1 MLAAMTDP
9 GASPDPSRTTLSVS
23 NRTLA
28 IVAALAAAALIV
40 ATVTAAAVLIPTL
53 RRVDRTLSLI
63 EHAMP
68 VITGLGPEVGR
79 IDRNVQAVAPE
90 VLGIRDPLGR
100 MEGRLGELSEPVER
114 MAAGLDGVEGSVDDL
129 PELRREL
136 VRMHAT
142 MREISRDFDSTGT
155 NIAAML
161 NRLDRLAQQFERVV
175 ALLAKTAE
183 HVENLDR
190 KTGPA
195 PPD

>member
-1 MLAAMTDP
+1 MTDP
-9 GASPDPSRTTLSVS
+9 GTPPEPARTTLSVS

-28 IVAALAAAALIV
+28 IVAGLAAAALII

-63 EHAMP
+63 EQAMP
-68 VITGLGPEVGR
+68 VITALGPEVDR
-79 IDRNVQAVAPE
+79 IDRNVEAVAPE

-100 MEGRLGELSEPVER
+100 MEGRLGSLSAPIER
-114 MAAGLDGVEGSVDDL
+114 MAVGLDGVEGSVDDL

-142 MREISRDFDSTGT
+142 MREISRDFDATGT
-155 NIAAML
+155 NIVAML

-175 ALLAKTAE
+175 ALLTKTAE